1 MFTFVLLVFTAILV
15 GVLVYVA
22 KQHSK
27 LEDQVHKTETELQ
40 AYKTR
45 FAPVVSVT
53 QEIARLNVRIEEQ
66 KGILQGQQDT
76 LENIKQLQAD
86 AAEERREE
94 IDALEKG
101 IRERRMDIERLDGTL
116 PLLETGFFEPT
127 FQFDMA
133 ERYKEAIQANR
144 AKQKKMIADGKAVFG
159 KVAWQLSGSQ
169 AEGDKMVKR
178 AVKLTLRAFNNE
190 CEAGIANV
198 TWSNFE
204 RTKDRISNAFKDI
217 NKLNESNQIVIDE
230 DFLKLKHQE
239 LKLYHEWLLKK
250 QAEKEEQA
258 EIRQHL
264 KEEEK
269 AQREAAAAVA
279 AAEKEEEKYQRLL
292 AKAQKEAM
300 EAAQKVADTQTQ
312 QDQDRLKKLQ
322 DDVAALTQQLAAA
335 HAQNVR
341 ALSMAQQTKRG
352 HVYIIS
358 NKGSFGEDVFKIGMT
373 RRLDPQD
380 RIDELGD
387 ASVPFCFDVHGMI
400 YSDDAPAMENHLHK
414 QFSNKRVNRINER
427 KEFFRVT
434 LDEIQDEVRKIDP
447 NAELVTTMLAD
458 EYHQTLA
465 ILQTEA
471 GQAVH

>member
-1 MFTFVLLVFTAILV
+1 MFTVILLAFITILV

-22 KQHSK
+22 RQHSQ
-27 LEDQVHKTETELQ
+27 LEDQLHQANTQLH

-45 FAPVVSVT
+45 FDPVVSVI

-66 KGILQGQQDT
+66 KGFIQGQLEA
-76 LENIKQLQAD
+76 LENIKAQQQEATQEKQR
-86 AAEERREE
+86 AIEVMEHE
-94 IDALEKG
+94 IALRQK
-101 IRERRMDIERLDGTL
+101 DIDRLEGVLT
-116 PLLETGFFEPT
+116 LLETGFHEPV

-133 ERYKEAIQANR
+133 ERYKEAILANR
-144 AKQKKMIADGKAVFG
+144 AKQKKMIADGTAVYG
-159 KVAWQLSGSQ
+159 KVAWQLGGSQ
-169 AEGDKMVKR
+169 AEGDKMVQR

-190 CEAGIANV
+190 CEAGLANV
-198 TWSNFE
+198 TWANFE
-204 RTKDRISNAFKDI
+204 KTQKRMTNAFIDI
-217 NKLNESNQIVIDE
+217 NKLNESNQIVIADS
-230 DFLKLKHQE
+230 FLKLKQQE
-239 LKLYHEWLLKK
+239 LELHHQWLQKK

-258 EIRQHL
+258 EIRQRL

-292 AKAQKEAM
+292 AKAQQEAM
-300 EAAQKVADTQTQ
+300 EAAQRVANTQTE

-358 NKGSFGEDVFKIGMT
+358 NRGSFGEDVFKIGMT

-380 RIDELGD
+380 RVDELGD

-414 QFSNKRVNRINER
+414 QFSHKRVNRINHR
-427 KEFFRVT
+427 KEFFRVS
-434 LDEIQDEVRKIDP
+434 LDEIQAEVRKIDP
-447 NAELVTTMLAD
+447 KAELVTTMLAD
-458 EYHQTLA
+458 EYHQTQA
-465 ILQTEA
+465 ILATEA
-471 GQAVH
+471 AQATH